1 MSRRRLEEEIS
12 ALELERLEYDL
23 SVEKKL
29 TALRSWNPKRA
40 ISSREALSLK
50 MEFHIFT
57 KPSAFISDV
66 ACLFQLLK

>member
-29 TALRSWNPKRA
+29 TALEELESQKSN
-40 ISSREALSLK
+40 SSREALS
-50 MEFHIFT
+50 
-57 KPSAFISDV
+57 
-66 ACLFQLLK
+66 